1 MCGYISYDI
10 FKIKNMINLPIN
22 SEDTVTGCINEYF
35 APYARPK
42 MGDYL
47 IYNPRQ
53 DKMIIMTINDKPECV
68 VIDVCKSIFKNKST
82 ITIRKL

>member
-22 SEDTVTGCINEYF
+22 SEDTVTGYISEYF
-35 APYARPK
+35 APYARPQI
-42 MGDYL
+42 GDYL
-47 IYNPRQ
+47 VYNPFQ
-53 DKMIIMTINDKPECV
+53 DKMIIMTIRDKPEYV
-68 VIDVCKSIFKNKST
+68 VINVRKNIFKSEST